1 MKHARALIFCSLPLA
16 ALAIGFVAR
25 AQERQRS
32 APEMY
37 ADSCIYCHGASG
49 WGTRS
54 LARRVP
60 PGEAELLNRKDLP
73 AGYTRTV
80 VRRGIGAMPPLT
92 PTDLSDDE
100 LDRLA
105 RWLDERN

>member
-1 MKHARALIFCSLPLA
+1 MF
-16 ALAIGFVAR
+16 
-25 AQERQRS
+25 
-32 APEMY
+32 
-37 ADSCIYCHGASG
+37 ADSCIYCHDAGG

-73 AGYTRTV
+73 AGFTRMV

-92 PTDLSDDE
+92 PTELTDAE

-105 RWLDERN
+105 RWLDEKN

>member
-1 MKHARALIFCSLPLA
+1 MKHVRTLVLGALPLA

-32 APEMY
+32 APEMF
-37 ADSCIYCHGASG
+37 ADSCAYCHDTGG

-54 LARRVP
+54 LARRMP
-60 PGEAELLNRKDLP
+60 PSEAELLNRKDLP
-73 AGYTRTV
+73 AGLTRMV

-92 PTDLSDDE
+92 PTDLTDDE

-105 RWLDERN
+105 RWLDEKN